1 MFLGWES
8 VAVFFFGWWSF
19 MHGNTYLGWVIRR
32 IFYFGMLLVLAV
44 LLFFPD
50 DSRHHCC
57 CLSFLSDL
65 WVFDD
70 TFFLSRMGR

>member
-1 MFLGWES
+1 
-8 VAVFFFGWWSF
+8 
-19 MHGNTYLGWVIRR
+19 MHGNTYLLGLGYSEDLWDA
-32 IFYFGMLLVLAV
+32 FGTFCFT
-44 LLFFPD
+44 FFSPD

-70 TFFLSRMGR
+70 TFFLSRVGR